1 MNEPPGARS
10 VRAGVDAVARDLL
23 IREPFFGHLLVG
35 TIRSVGAGG
44 AAVRLVPNPVAP
56 GLEIGT
62 GEWSAL
68 TPAARTAA
76 LKHELLHLA
85 LKHPLRG
92 RAYASRQLWDL
103 ACDLV
108 VNQLMDVSDLP
119 GAITAG
125 QLRLSPDRSADE
137 YYELLREPFRA
148 ACHAGADGSCDSGAD
163 GAVEAIRRWLAGPGA
178 ARHHGWPEFT
188 ALPSATLS
196 TYTHSVD
203 DLVAST
209 VRRARRRGWG
219 SLPAALVARL
229 ELVDRPPEIPW
240 QRVLRLFGATSER
253 TLVRNVMSRP
263 SKRYGTAPGTR
274 VRRRTRL
281 VVAVDT
287 SGSVSTA
294 DIAAF
299 FAEIHGMWRRGA
311 DITVLEADAEVH
323 REYRYRG
330 RAPAAVTGRGGTCL
344 RPVLVRANEL
354 AADGLVYLT
363 DGHAPSPCELCVRPR
378 MPVLWVLT
386 ADGVAPEAS
395 RLPGRKIRLT
405 SHAR

>member
-10 VRAGVDAVARDLL
+10 VRAGVDAAARDLL

-35 TIRSVGAGG
+35 TIRSVGSGG
-44 AAVRLVPNPVAP
+44 AAVRLVPTPVAP

-62 GEWSAL
+62 GEWSTLA
-68 TPAARTAA
+68 PAARTAS

-92 RAYASRQLWDL
+92 RTYASRQLWDL

-108 VNQLMDVSDLP
+108 VNQLMDVSGLP

-137 YYELLREPFRA
+137 YYELLREPFLA
-148 ACHAGADGSCDSGAD
+148 ACHADGTCNS
-163 GAVEAIRRWLAGPGA
+163 AVEAIRRWLTGPGA
-178 ARHHGWPEFT
+178 ARHQGWPEFN

-203 DLVAST
+203 SLVAST

-229 ELVDRPPEIPW
+229 ESVGRPPEIPW

-253 TLVRNVMSRP
+253 TFVRNVLSRP

-323 REYRYRG
+323 REYQYRG

-344 RPVLVRANEL
+344 RPVLLRANEL

-386 ADGVAPEAS
+386 ADGVAPDAS
-395 RLPGRKIRLT
+395 RLPGRKTRLT
-405 SHAR
+405 RPART

>member
-1 MNEPPGARS
+1 MNEPPSVRS
-10 VRAGVDAVARDLL
+10 VRAGVDAAARDLL

-44 AAVRLVPNPVAP
+44 SAVRLAPTPVAP

-62 GEWSAL
+62 SEWSTLA
-68 TPAARTAA
+68 PAARTAS

-92 RAYASRQLWDL
+92 RTYASRQLWDL

-108 VNQLMDVSDLP
+108 VNELMDVSDLP

-148 ACHAGADGSCDSGAD
+148 ACHADGACDSGAE
-163 GAVEAIRRWLAGPGA
+163 GAVEVIRRWLAGPGA
-178 ARHHGWPEFT
+178 ARHHGWPEFN

-203 DLVAST
+203 SLVAST

-219 SLPAALVARL
+219 SLPAALVAQL
-229 ELVDRPPEIPW
+229 ESVGMPPEIPW

-253 TLVRNVMSRP
+253 TFVRNVLSRP

-323 REYRYRG
+323 REYQYRG

-386 ADGVAPEAS
+386 ADGVAPGAS
-395 RLPGRKIRLT
+395 RLPGRRTRLT
-405 SHAR
+405 RPART